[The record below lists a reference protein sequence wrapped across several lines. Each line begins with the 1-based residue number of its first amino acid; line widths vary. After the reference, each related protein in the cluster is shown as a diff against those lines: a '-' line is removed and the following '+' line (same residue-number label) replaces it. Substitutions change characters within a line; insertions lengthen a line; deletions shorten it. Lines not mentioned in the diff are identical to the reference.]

1 MNTAVSVLL
10 CLLTG
15 YFIGSLSPAF
25 FVGKFRGYDVRTSG
39 SLNAGASNTVIM
51 AGKLAGVAVALLD
64 IFKAA
69 AAWKLCEH
77 LFPSLPTA
85 GILGGVSAI
94 LGHMYSVFLRF
105 RGGKGLACLGGVI
118 LAWDP
123 RSFLLLLGVAI
134 LIGLLSNYV
143 CVVTVS
149 MSVIWPAYFGLMT
162 GFWLG
167 AALLAVPAA
176 PIFCKHLVNFRR
188 IRTGEELRLS
198 YLWKKDAEL
207 KRIGR
212 Q

>member
-1 MNTAVSVLL
+1 
-10 CLLTG
+10 
-15 YFIGSLSPAF
+15 
-25 FVGKFRGYDVRTSG
+25 
-39 SLNAGASNTVIM
+39 
-51 AGKLAGVAVALLD
+51 
-64 IFKAA
+64 
-69 AAWKLCEH
+69 
-77 LFPSLPTA
+77 
-85 GILGGVSAI
+85 
-94 LGHMYSVFLRF
+94 MYSVFLRF